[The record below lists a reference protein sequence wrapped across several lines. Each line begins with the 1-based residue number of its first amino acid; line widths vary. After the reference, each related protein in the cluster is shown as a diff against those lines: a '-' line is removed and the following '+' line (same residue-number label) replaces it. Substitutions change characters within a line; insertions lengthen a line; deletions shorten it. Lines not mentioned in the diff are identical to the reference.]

1 MAQEKKYQ
9 RLDFFFRYHKDLTL
23 WFTRASRQEGGG
35 EAGQKGQY
43 LGFDIHEWRK
53 NKKYRGRP
61 SSSFRQYIYFDIHE
75 WRKKLFHGVGGG
87 GAAGGEG
94 AEGERQ
100 EAPLPSL
107 GGD

>member
-1 MAQEKKYQ
+1 V
-9 RLDFFFRYHKDLTL
+9 FRYHKDLTL

-35 EAGQKGQY
+35 EAGQKG
-43 LGFDIHEWRK
+43 
-53 NKKYRGRP
+53 
-61 SSSFRQYIYFDIHE
+61 QYIYFDIHE

-94 AEGERQ
+94 AEGESE
-100 EAPLPSL
+100 EAPLPNL